1 MPIWLSKPRDLER
14 EHHALLSSTSWR
26 ITEPLRK
33 LKHIKTMFGQRNQVR
48 RALKAAWWA
57 VTPWRIPA
65 RLRFIRE
72 RNAASSTVGGAATTL
87 SAVQSPYLAWARGR
101 ATVVSAIAFPRSEK
115 PPISFLLDAGAQSD
129 DVALGRTLASLRGQN
144 RTVWEVVIYGA
155 SATRR
160 DQPSFAALLRGQTD
174 HCRRWREG
182 DLRRPRLRAA

>member
-1 MPIWLSKPRDLER
+1 MPIWLSKPRELER
-14 EHHALLSSTSWR
+14 EHQALLSSTSWR

-33 LKHIKTMFGQRNQVR
+33 LEHNHKTMFGQRNQVR

-72 RNAASSTVGGAATTL
+72 RNASSTVGGAATTL

-101 ATVVSAIAFPRSEK
+101 ATVLSAIAFPRSEK

-155 SATRR
+155 STYTAG
-160 DQPSFAALLRGQTD
+160 SALVCRAPRGQTD